1 MFNINKKNKTNKNC
15 AYYDTENDHFISLI
29 SLKNFKND
37 PARYIDNAIDKRE
50 KQMNDENYFAI
61 EYNFHKKDN

>member
-50 KQMNDENYFAI
+50 KQMNDENYFTI